1 MRAHLAG
8 MKPADTDATP
18 VPVSMPLLLLVVHA
32 DGTLTA
38 TLDHQPVEPPAG
50 VGAWSRAMFGQL
62 VDQVTGDRAIPIRVE
77 VRESDGTS
85 FTDILPAT
93 ARTKPAPEKEP
104 EPAKP
109 VKKHRPAAPVLVE
122 GGDGFIPGE
131 DVAVALITGHTD
143 ATHEG
148 RVRALLDPKHIAALH
163 ASEVIL
169 VGRVSGTVTVRG
181 LS

>member
-1 MRAHLAG
+1 
-8 MKPADTDATP
+8 
-18 VPVSMPLLLLVVHA
+18 MPLLLLVVHE

-38 TLDHQPVEPPAG
+38 THDHAPVAPPAG
-50 VGAWSRAMFGQL
+50 VEAWSRAMFGQL
-62 VDQVTGDRAIPIRVE
+62 VDQVTGDRAIPVRVE
-77 VRESDGTS
+77 VRESDGST

-93 ARTKPAPEKEP
+93 TRTKPAPEP
-104 EPAKP
+104 EPSAAKP
-109 VKKHRPAAPVLVE
+109 VKKSRPAAPVLVE

-143 ATHEG
+143 ASHHGT
-148 RVRALLDPKHIAALH
+148 VRALIDPKHITGAG

-169 VGRVSGTVTVRG
+169 VGRVSGAITIRG